1 MHCPLPVGVVRRFSF
16 SFGSLG
22 LANDQSPKPKAHGP
36 MPHVMAPAA
45 ITHTPSHWV
54 LDTHSNCGGV
64 QLVTQKT
71 RDQLRDQR
79 REERRSQGPRY
90 WPPFA
95 PWVQGGA
102 RAGWVWSGGPNLA
115 PGPLGSVAGPRPVPG
130 LAPLPLL
137 RTGAWRPGAEAA
149 RVLGSQAVAAAPS
162 TCPGTRCNRRAS
174 FGKAFSDR
182 QRLPSHAH
190 FHSLTRSCADSD

>member
-1 MHCPLPVGVVRRFSF
+1 MQ
-16 SFGSLG
+16 LG
-22 LANDQSPKPKAHGP
+22 LQLLSEGNIAAERLIFDRSDQRDANPTESY
-36 MPHVMAPAA
+36 
-45 ITHTPSHWV
+45 
-54 LDTHSNCGGV
+54 
-64 QLVTQKT
+64 
-71 RDQLRDQR
+71 DQLRDQR

-149 RVLGSQAVAAAPS
+149 RVLSS
-162 TCPGTRCNRRAS
+162 
-174 FGKAFSDR
+174 
-182 QRLPSHAH
+182 
-190 FHSLTRSCADSD
+190 